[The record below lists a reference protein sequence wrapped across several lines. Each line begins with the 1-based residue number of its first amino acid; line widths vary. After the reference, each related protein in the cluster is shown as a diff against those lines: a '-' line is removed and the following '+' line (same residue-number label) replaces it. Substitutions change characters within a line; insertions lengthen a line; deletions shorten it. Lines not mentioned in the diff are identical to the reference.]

1 MFAASGLDVGGGGG
15 VAVWLAHKKI
25 EESQKIRF
33 STPKKNPT
41 PNNSKKEK
49 KKEETTPDTFFFD
62 DQLRGRF

>member
-33 STPKKNPT
+33 STPKKKKSYT
-41 PNNSKKEK
+41 KQFKEREKERRNN
-49 KKEETTPDTFFFD
+49 TRHIFF
-62 DQLRGRF
+62 L